1 MKNLTIRPFNIDDYE
16 NVVALWQQAGLPCRP
31 AGRDSRKSIEKEI
44 LQDTCY
50 FFVAETGGRIIGT
63 ILGTQ
68 DGRKGWINRLAVDK
82 DFRRRKTAQILLN
95 TVEKQFKMDGL
106 EVYACLI
113 EAQNDT
119 SMKFFEK
126 SGYYKSPGIVYYS
139 KRKNGEV

>member
-1 MKNLTIRPFNIDDYE
+1 
-16 NVVALWQQAGLPCRP
+16 
-31 AGRDSRKSIEKEI
+31 
-44 LQDTCY
+44 
-50 FFVAETGGRIIGT
+50 
-63 ILGTQ
+63 LGTQ
-68 DGRKGWINRLAVDK
+68 NGRKGGIKHLAVDK

-126 SGYYKSPGIVYYS
+126 SGYYKSPGILYCS